1 MEKGW
6 LLVNDN
12 TVLTNIQHIQRT
24 GVPLESLV
32 DIKNGFATLR
42 NDVFVLTPIEE
53 DESYYYVEKNGKYY
67 SVEKAICRKAIKPN
81 AISDE
86 INIEKYIY
94 PLIFPYQK
102 KEA

>member
-1 MEKGW
+1 M
-6 LLVNDN
+6 
-12 TVLTNIQHIQRT
+12 
-24 GVPLESLV
+24 
-32 DIKNGFATLR
+32 R

-102 KEA
+102 KGSLIKIIDEKKLKNLYPKAYAYLSDFKEVLIKQ